1 MRGRGT
7 VIIVASIF
15 AITGGTWLY
24 NYWEAQSW
32 LLEIRTPAPI
42 YETDEY
48 PYGSQSSL
56 NRVVGYLK
64 PGEKPDVISMGYG
77 KDWPYWKVRLP
88 SGERGYLFAPDV
100 DFKRKGWQ

>member
-1 MRGRGT
+1 MRARGT
-7 VIIVASIF
+7 VIIVASIL
-15 AITGGTWLY
+15 AITGGIWLY
-24 NYWEAQSW
+24 NYREAQSW
-32 LLEIRTPAPI
+32 LLEVRTSAPI

-48 PYGSQSSL
+48 PYGSQSPP

-100 DFKRKGWQ
+100 DFKRKG